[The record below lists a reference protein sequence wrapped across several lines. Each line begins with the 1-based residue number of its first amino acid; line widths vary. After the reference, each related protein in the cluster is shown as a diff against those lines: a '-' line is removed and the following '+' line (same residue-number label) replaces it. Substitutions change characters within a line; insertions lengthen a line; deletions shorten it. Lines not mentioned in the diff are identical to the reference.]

1 MCALA
6 ANQPAECVIFVTK
19 MCVNP
24 SHNRPYHKPCLC
36 KSFWG
41 TKGSKTLTN
50 HASLVIRSMD
60 QQWLALLPRNVL
72 STPRVILR
80 LLNLWRRRRRKKSCQ
95 KALHTYHTNMKMQI
109 MTKIMELTWLSR
121 SFAFLISLLVE
132 HLLHHKK
139 SCTIDIRKSIS
150 ASLARTSL
158 TPRRSHSQS
167 SGNMHLTLDVGF
179 DDLKRMY
186 P

>member
-1 MCALA
+1 MRHLRDQDVCKPFTQPSLSQTLSLQKFLRNKREQNINKSCVASHPIDGSTMTGSVAQKRTFHSTRYLA
-6 ANQPAECVIFVTK
+6 FA
-19 MCVNP
+19 
-24 SHNRPYHKPCLC
+24 
-36 KSFWG
+36 KSL
-41 TKGSKTLTN
+41 KKKKK
-50 HASLVIRSMD
+50 
-60 QQWLALLPRNVL
+60 
-72 STPRVILR
+72 
-80 LLNLWRRRRRKKSCQ
+80 KKSCQ